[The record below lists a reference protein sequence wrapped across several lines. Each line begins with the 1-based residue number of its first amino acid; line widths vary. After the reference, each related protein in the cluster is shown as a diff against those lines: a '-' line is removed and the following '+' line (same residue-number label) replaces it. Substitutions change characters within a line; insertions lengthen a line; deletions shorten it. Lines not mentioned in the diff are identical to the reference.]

1 MKFSINTYFYK
12 FRSDYLLRIWRD
24 NIPPPPRPLPAILGS
39 AAGRAQV
46 SEGRREGV
54 GRKHEE
60 REKMA
65 GGRRASVGGRGKKT
79 DT

>member
-24 NIPPPPRPLPAILGS
+24 NIPPPTRPLPAILGS

-46 SEGRREGV
+46 SEGRREGA
-54 GRKHEE
+54 GRRREE
-60 REKMA
+60 RERKNGREG
-65 GGRRASVGGRGKKT
+65 GGR
-79 DT
+79 